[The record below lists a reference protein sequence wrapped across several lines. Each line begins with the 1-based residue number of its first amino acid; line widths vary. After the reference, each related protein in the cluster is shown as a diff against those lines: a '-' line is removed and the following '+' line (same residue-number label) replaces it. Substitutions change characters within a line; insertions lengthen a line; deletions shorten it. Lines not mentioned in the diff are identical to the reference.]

1 MTMLKKI
8 IDVIRP
14 SSISEPIFIKEE
26 SDAQRQIENLKTI
39 FALSVGETRNQ
50 IEADIRNLNQGI
62 IGENNIAFE
71 LKNSHLPML
80 ILHDLNLIFEG
91 LSAQVD
97 YVVILRNSIVIV
109 ECKNLFGNLEVNS
122 NGDFIRAIEF
132 NGRYRKEG
140 IYSPITQNIRH
151 FELIKQARLASATGF
166 VGRILLDK
174 GLSTMYR
181 SIVVLANPKTVINTK
196 YAKKEIKDQIIRSD
210 QLITYLKKVLRENNG
225 YEMKDE
231 VMYSLAD
238 FFMKLHHDIPKD
250 YINKYK
256 LDLKPK
262 LEPEP
267 IKVIPIEETE
277 IYKALKEYRLQI
289 SREKDIKAYYIF
301 NNSQMEEIIKSM
313 PVSSDGLLK
322 VAGFNKEK
330 VTVYGLEI
338 IEIVNKYRSV

>member
-1 MTMLKKI
+1 MSLLKKI
-8 IDVIRP
+8 AEVIRP

-26 SDAQRQIENLKTI
+26 SDAQRQIENLRTI

-80 ILHDLNLIFEG
+80 VLHDLNLIFEG
-91 LSAQVD
+91 LNAQVD
-97 YVVILRNSIVIV
+97 YVIILRNSIVIV
-109 ECKNLFGNLEVNS
+109 ECKNLYGNLEVNS
-122 NGDFIRAIEF
+122 NGDFIRTIEF

-151 FELIKQARLASATGF
+151 FELIKQARLASATNIMYRMAF
-166 VGRILLDK
+166 DH
-174 GLSTMYR
+174 GLSKMYR

-210 QLITYLKKVLRENNG
+210 QLINNLKKILVENKG

-231 VMYSLAD
+231 VMFSLAD
-238 FFMKLHHDIPKD
+238 FFMNLHHDIPKD
-250 YINKYK
+250 YTNKYK

-267 IKVIPIEETE
+267 IKAIPIEDTE
-277 IYKALKEYRLQI
+277 IYKVLKEYRLQK
-289 SREKDIKAYYIF
+289 SREKGIKAYYIF
-301 NNSQMEEIIKSM
+301 NNAQMEEIIKLM
-313 PVSSDGLLK
+313 PLSSDDLLK
-322 VAGFNKEK
+322 VTGIDQKRVKE
-330 VTVYGLEI
+330 YGLD
-338 IEIVNKYRSV
+338 IVNIVRKYR